1 MKEWKTDILPYS
13 KNLWFSVGIVIYASN
28 YATVYVSLCNWKRK
42 KTDLI
47 VNSFHDL
54 VKTVREAKKLFVFNK
69 KIKI

>member
-1 MKEWKTDILPYS
+1 MRAIMQLFMFHFVIEKE
-13 KNLWFSVGIVIYASN
+13 
-28 YATVYVSLCNWKRK
+28 K